1 MPEVSP
7 VESLDVKFNTF
18 VPERKGQM
26 LIDRKYKNCPGQR
39 PFSGPELRSRKY
51 LSRLEWGEEAL
62 KYAIFLANN
71 KKANFLSSSAQ
82 DKSFDTCGVF
92 SFPYLLRNL
101 RPNSV

>member
-62 KYAIFLANN
+62 KYAIFLANS
-71 KKANFLSSSAQ
+71 FSSSAQ
-82 DKSFDTCGVF
+82 DKSFDTCGYLVF
-92 SFPYLLRNL
+92 LIFFAI
-101 RPNSV
+101 